1 MTAKVKLWDA
11 LPGYELNEEIDLPE
25 MHSWFLDATHCV
37 PPWTPM
43 FSWFWNRYC
52 SHGLK
57 YCADLLSIPTCK
69 GWEFKGKNGGGY
81 CAFHIVRDE
90 EEIRRR
96 EVKFRE
102 ALRPWIEDFAGIWN
116 RYKKEMLE
124 IYEPIKA
131 MDIDNASNCELLY
144 HLYDLISMYRR
155 MWEIHF
161 QGMYVAYNA
170 WLTLEDLF
178 KKRFGIGD
186 QSPEFQKLLIGFD
199 NKVFQVD
206 KQLWQL
212 GRLAVE
218 KGLGDIFET
227 NEARDIIPK
236 LEQIEAGSEWLKEV
250 RNFLLVNGWR
260 MQRMAEINEPT
271 WIEDPTPPISAI
283 KGFIAR
289 GGDFVLDEVRERLER
304 ERERAVASLLQKV
317 PAEEKEWF
325 AALIRLAQ
333 KASSYTEEHDHYLDM
348 YSHALIRRGLLGIGR
363 RLVHARTIG
372 KPDDIFYLNPE
383 EVESVML
390 VPEAHKLQYIVDRR
404 RAEWEEW
411 QKMPNPPVITD
422 RSSLEE
428 AIEKDLLPARDAIA
442 MKTSIGEMPKVRP
455 ELKADLYGITASPGV
470 AQGPARVILNYEQLG
485 DVQEGDILIAPATA
499 PTWTP
504 VFGLIKGVVIDRG
517 GILCHAA
524 IVGREYGLPTVVN
537 TFEGTT
543 KIKTGQW
550 IKVDADEGAVYI
562 RSA

>member
-11 LPGYELNEEIDLPE
+11 EPGYDLNEEVDLPE

-43 FSWFWNRYC
+43 FGWFWNRYC

-90 EEIRRR
+90 EEIKRR

-102 ALRPWIEDFAGIWN
+102 ALRPWIEDFDGMWD
-116 RYKKEMLE
+116 RYKKEMLKR
-124 IYEPIKA
+124 YEPIKA
-131 MDIDNASNCELLY
+131 IDLDNASNCELLY

-161 QGMYVAYNA
+161 QGMYVSYNA
-170 WLTLEDLF
+170 WLILEDLC
-178 KKRFGIGD
+178 KKRFGMGD

-206 KQLWQL
+206 KRLWQL

-227 NEARDIIPK
+227 DEARDIIPK
-236 LEQIEAGSEWLKEV
+236 LEGIETGNEWLKEF
-250 RNFLLVNGWR
+250 RDFLLEDGWR

-283 KGFIAR
+283 KGFIAK
-289 GGDFVLDEVRERLER
+289 GGDFVLDEVRESLAKER
-304 ERERAVASLLQKV
+304 EKAVASLLLRV
-317 PAEEKEWF
+317 SDEEKEWF
-325 AALIRLAQ
+325 EALIRLAQ

-348 YSHALIRRGLLGIGR
+348 YSHALMRRGLLGIGR
-363 RLVHARTIG
+363 RLAQAGTID
-372 KPDDIFYLNPE
+372 KPDDVFYLNPE
-383 EVESVML
+383 EVENVML
-390 VPEAHKLQYIVDRR
+390 VPEAHKLQYIVNRR

-411 QKMPNPPVITD
+411 QKVPNPSVITD
-422 RSSLEE
+422 RNSLEE

-442 MKTSIGEMPKVRP
+442 MKTSIGEMPKIKP
-455 ELKADLYGITASPGV
+455 ELKADLYGITGAPGV
-470 AQGPARVILNYEQLG
+470 AEGPARVILSYEQLG
-485 DVQEGDILIAPATA
+485 DVQEGDILVAPATA
-499 PTWTP
+499 PSWTP
-504 VFGLIKGVVIDRG
+504 VFGLIKGIVIDRG
-517 GILCHAA
+517 GTLCHAA

-537 TFEGTT
+537 TFEGTV
-543 KIKTGQW
+543 KIKTGQR
-550 IKVDADEGAVYI
+550 IKVDANEGAVYI
-562 RSA
+562 LST

>member
-1 MTAKVKLWDA
+1 MTAQVKLWDA

-69 GWEFKGKNGGGY
+69 GWEFKGRNGGGY

-90 EEIRRR
+90 QEIKRR

-102 ALRPWIEDFAGIWN
+102 ALRPWIEDFDGIWDG
-116 RYKKEMLE
+116 YKKEMFK
-124 IYEPIKA
+124 IYEPIKT
-131 MDIDNASNCELLY
+131 MDLDHASNSQLLQ

-170 WLTLEDLF
+170 WLILEDLF
-178 KKRFGIGD
+178 KRRFGIGD
-186 QSPEFQKLLIGFD
+186 QNPEFQKLLIGFD

-206 KQLWQL
+206 RRLWQL
-212 GRLAVE
+212 GQLAVE
-218 KGLGDIFET
+218 KGLDDIFET
-227 NEARDIIPK
+227 NEARDTIPK
-236 LEQIEAGSEWLKEV
+236 LEQIEAGREWLKEF
-250 RNFLLVNGWR
+250 RDFLLEDGWR

-283 KGFIAR
+283 RGFIMK
-289 GGDFVLDEVRERLER
+289 GGHFVLDEVRESLAKER
-304 ERERAVASLLQKV
+304 EEAIASLLQRV
-317 PAEEKEWF
+317 PDEEKEWF
-325 AALIRLAQ
+325 EALIRLAQ

-363 RLVHARTIG
+363 RLAQAGTID
-372 KPDDIFYLNPE
+372 KPDDIFYLNPD

-411 QKMPNPPVITD
+411 QKRPNPPVITE
-422 RSSLEE
+422 RNSLEE

-442 MKTSIGEMPKVRP
+442 MKTSIGEMPKVRL
-455 ELKADLYGITASPGV
+455 ELKADLYGITAAPGV
-470 AQGPARVILNYEQLG
+470 AEGLARVILNYAQLG
-485 DVQEGDILIAPATA
+485 DVQEGDILVAPATA
-499 PTWTP
+499 PSWTP

-524 IVGREYGLPTVVN
+524 IVGREYGLPTLVN

-543 KIKTGQW
+543 KIKTGQR
-550 IKVDADEGAVYI
+550 IRVDANEGAVYI
-562 RSA
+562 LSA

>member
-1 MTAKVKLWDA
+1 MTAQVKLWDA
-11 LPGYELNEEIDLPE
+11 EPGYDLNEEIDLPE

-43 FSWFWNRYC
+43 FSWFWNRCC

-81 CAFHIVRDE
+81 CAFHIVKDE
-90 EEIRRR
+90 EEIKRR

-102 ALRPWIEDFAGIWN
+102 ALRPWIEDFDGIWD
-116 RYKKEMLE
+116 RYKKEMLK
-124 IYEPIKA
+124 IYESIRA
-131 MDIDNASNCELLY
+131 MDLDNASNYELLY

-170 WLTLEDLF
+170 WLILEDLF
-178 KKRFGIGD
+178 KRRFGIGD
-186 QSPEFQKLLIGFD
+186 QNPEFQKLLIGFD

-206 KQLWQL
+206 KRLWQL
-212 GRLAVE
+212 GQLAVE
-218 KGLGDIFET
+218 KGLDDIFET

-236 LEQIEAGSEWLKEV
+236 LEQIEAGREWLKEF
-250 RNFLLVNGWR
+250 RDFLLEDGWR

-271 WIEDPTPPISAI
+271 WIEDPSSPISAI
-283 KGFIAR
+283 KGFIMK
-289 GGDFVLDEVRERLER
+289 GGHFVLDEVRERLVTER
-304 ERERAVASLLQKV
+304 EEAVASLLQRV
-317 PAEEKEWF
+317 PAEEKAWF
-325 AALIRLAQ
+325 EVLIRLAQ

-363 RLVHARTIG
+363 RLAQAGTID
-372 KPDDIFYLNPE
+372 KPDDIFYLNPD

-411 QKMPNPPVITD
+411 QKRPNPPVITE
-422 RSSLEE
+422 RNSLEE
-428 AIEKDLLPARDAIA
+428 AIEKDLLPTRDAIA
-442 MKTSIGEMPKVRP
+442 MKTSIGEMPKVRL
-455 ELKADLYGITASPGV
+455 ELKADLYGITAAPGV
-470 AQGPARVILNYEQLG
+470 AEGLARVILNYAQLG
-485 DVQEGDILIAPATA
+485 DVQEGDILVAPATA
-499 PTWTP
+499 PSWTP

-524 IVGREYGLPTVVN
+524 IVGREYGLPTLVN

-543 KIKTGQW
+543 KIKTGQR
-550 IKVDADEGAVYI
+550 IRVDANEGSVYI
-562 RSA
+562 LSA

>member
-1 MTAKVKLWDA
+1 
-11 LPGYELNEEIDLPE
+11 
-25 MHSWFLDATHCV
+25 
-37 PPWTPM
+37 M
-43 FSWFWNRYC
+43 FGWFWNRYC

-90 EEIRRR
+90 EEIKRR

-102 ALRPWIEDFAGIWN
+102 ALRPWIEDFDGMWG
-116 RYKKEMLE
+116 RYKKEMLKR
-124 IYEPIKA
+124 YEPIKA
-131 MDIDNASNCELLY
+131 IDLDNASNCELLY

-170 WLTLEDLF
+170 WLILEDLC
-178 KKRFGIGD
+178 KKRFGMGD

-206 KQLWQL
+206 KRLWQL

-227 NEARDIIPK
+227 YEARDIILK
-236 LEQIEAGSEWLKEV
+236 LEQIETGNEWLKEF
-250 RNFLLVNGWR
+250 RDFLLEDGWR

-283 KGFIAR
+283 KGFIAK
-289 GGDFVLDEVRERLER
+289 GGDFVLDKVRESLAKER
-304 ERERAVASLLQKV
+304 EEAVASLLLRV
-317 PAEEKEWF
+317 SDEEKEQF
-325 AALIRLAQ
+325 EALIRLAQ

-348 YSHALIRRGLLGIGR
+348 YSHALMRRGLLGIGR
-363 RLVHARTIG
+363 RLAQAGTIG
-372 KPDDIFYLNPE
+372 KPDDVFYLNPV

-390 VPEAHKLQYIVDRR
+390 VPEAHKLQYIANRR

-411 QKMPNPPVITD
+411 QKAPNPSVITD
-422 RSSLEE
+422 RNSLEE

-455 ELKADLYGITASPGV
+455 ELKADLYGITGAPGV
-470 AQGPARVILNYEQLG
+470 AEGPARVILSYEQLG
-485 DVQEGDILIAPATA
+485 DVQEGDILVAPATA
-499 PTWTP
+499 PSWTP
-504 VFGLIKGVVIDRG
+504 VFGLIKGIVIDRG
-517 GILCHAA
+517 GTLCHAA

-537 TFEGTT
+537 TFEGTA
-543 KIKTGQW
+543 KIKTGQR
-550 IKVDADEGAVYI
+550 IKVDANEGAVYI
-562 RSA
+562 LST

>member
-11 LPGYELNEEIDLPE
+11 EPGYDLNEEVDLPE

-90 EEIRRR
+90 EEIKRR

-102 ALRPWIEDFAGIWN
+102 ALRPWIEDFDGIWD
-116 RYKKEMLE
+116 RYKKEMLKR
-124 IYEPIKA
+124 YEPIKA
-131 MDIDNASNCELLY
+131 IDLDNASNCELLY

-170 WLTLEDLF
+170 WLILEDLC
-178 KKRFGIGD
+178 KKRFGMGD

-206 KQLWQL
+206 KRLWQL
-212 GRLAVE
+212 GRLATE
-218 KGLGDIFET
+218 KGLDDIFET

-236 LEQIEAGSEWLKEV
+236 LEGIETGNEWLKEF
-250 RNFLLVNGWR
+250 RDFLLEDGWR

-283 KGFIAR
+283 KGFIAK
-289 GGDFVLDEVRERLER
+289 GGDFVLDEVRESLAKER
-304 ERERAVASLLQKV
+304 EEAVASLLLRV
-317 PAEEKEWF
+317 SDEEKEWF
-325 AALIRLAQ
+325 EALIRLAQ

-348 YSHALIRRGLLGIGR
+348 YSHALMRRGLLGIGR
-363 RLVHARTIG
+363 RLAQAGTID
-372 KPDDIFYLNPE
+372 KPDDVFYLNPE

-390 VPEAHKLQYIVDRR
+390 VPEAHKLQYIVNRR

-411 QKMPNPPVITD
+411 QKRPNPPVITE
-422 RSSLEE
+422 RNSLEE

-442 MKTSIGEMPKVRP
+442 MKTSIGEMPKIKP
-455 ELKADLYGITASPGV
+455 ELKADLYGITGAPGV
-470 AQGPARVILNYEQLG
+470 AEGSARVILSYEQLG
-485 DVQEGDILIAPATA
+485 DVQEGDILVAPATA
-499 PTWTP
+499 PSWTP
-504 VFGLIKGVVIDRG
+504 VFGLIKGIVIDRG
-517 GILCHAA
+517 GTLCHAA

-537 TFEGTT
+537 TFEGTA
-543 KIKTGQW
+543 KIKTGQR
-550 IKVDADEGAVYI
+550 IKVDANEGAVYI
-562 RSA
+562 LST

>member
-411 QKMPNPPVITD
+411 QKIPNPPVITD